1 MFSPAALADSLM
13 RLGQSASGH
22 FAVAYSG
29 GLDSTALLHA
39 LMTLREQ
46 TGLRLQALHFNH
58 GLHPD
63 ADDWQRH
70 CARRCADW
78 DIPFTAGHP
87 PAPIEPRE
95 AEARAARYRWLAA
108 QLPKGRTLLTAH
120 HADDQL
126 ETMLLGLFSG
136 RVREQLAGMPTGRP
150 LGRDFGD
157 RLLRPLLE
165 FRRAD
170 LQAYAESQG
179 LDWIEDP
186 QNLDTAHARN
196 HLRHRVL
203 PELLSFWPNLHS
215 QVRAGAARLTEA
227 EQGMQTLAHREL
239 ARIARPQSRRILC
252 LAAPLG
258 LPALLELPDPL
269 CRTVLREWL
278 HTSGRGAPADTQLT
292 EYLRQLREN
301 PNGRAQLALADA
313 KLCQYRRHLYLSA
326 DPVWRAAQT
335 LHGDPQTP
343 QHLPGGWHLH
353 WLTDNGP
360 GLSRAALSRST
371 LKLIPRPPLGSLR
384 LAGEAHHR
392 SLKALCQAHGIPP
405 WERKAL
411 PVLEVDGQVAWL
423 PGLGWVKGFACQGG
437 LTPSLHWS
445 GDQSS
450 GRTAC
455 ADRST

>member
-1 MFSPAALADSLM
+1 MC
-13 RLGQSASGH
+13 LGQSADGH

-46 TGLRLQALHFNH
+46 TDLRLHALHFNH

-63 ADDWQRH
+63 ADAWQRH

-78 DIPFTAGHP
+78 DIPFTAGRP
-87 PAPIEPRE
+87 PAPIPPRE
-95 AEARAARYRWLAA
+95 AEARAARYGWLAA
-108 QLPKGRTLLTAH
+108 QLPPGHTLLTAH

-136 RVREQLAGMPTGRP
+136 RVREQLAGMPAARP
-150 LGRDFGD
+150 LGADSEA

-179 LDWIEDP
+179 LDWLEDP
-186 QNLDTAHARN
+186 QNRDTAHARN

-203 PELLSFWPNLHS
+203 PELLSLWPNLHR

-239 ARIARPQSRRILC
+239 ARIARPGNRRILC
-252 LAAPLG
+252 LAAPLD
-258 LPALLELPDPL
+258 LSALLELPDPL

-278 HTSGRGAPADTQLT
+278 HASGRGAPADTRLT

-301 PNGRAQLALADA
+301 PDGRAQLALADV
-313 KLCQYRRHLYLSA
+313 KLCQYRRHVYLSA
-326 DPVWRAAQT
+326 APVWQAAQT
-335 LHGDPQTP
+335 LHGDPETP
-343 QHLPGGWHLH
+343 QHLPGGWRLD
-353 WLTDNGP
+353 WREDGGT
-360 GLSRAALSRST
+360 GLSLTALSRST
-371 LKLIPRPPLGSLR
+371 LKLIPRPPLGTLR

-392 SLKALCQAHGIPP
+392 SLKALCQARGVPP
-405 WERKAL
+405 WEREAL
-411 PVLEVDGQVAWL
+411 PVLEIDGRVAWL
-423 PGLGWVKGFACQGG
+423 PGLGWVAGFAGQGG
-437 LTPSLHWS
+437 LSPSLHWS
-445 GDQSS
+445 GGSALAAR
-450 GRTAC
+450 GLRH
-455 ADRST
+455 RST